1 MSLKICLNP
10 QSMQRAF
17 GRGVWSCLSWM
28 GEWRGEKEK
37 SCHGLLLTLLWI
49 QVIQRPVVAFSIT
62 GNGCS
67 EENVFAEVELL
78 RKEDYLLQESI
89 A

>member
-1 MSLKICLNP
+1 
-10 QSMQRAF
+10 MQRAF
-17 GRGVWSCLSWM
+17 GRVVWSCLSWM
-28 GEWRGEKEK
+28 GEGRGEKEK
-37 SCHGLLLTLLWI
+37 SCHGLLLTLLWF
-49 QVIQRPVVAFSIT
+49 QLIQRPVVAFSIA

-78 RKEDYLLQESI
+78 RKDCLLQESI